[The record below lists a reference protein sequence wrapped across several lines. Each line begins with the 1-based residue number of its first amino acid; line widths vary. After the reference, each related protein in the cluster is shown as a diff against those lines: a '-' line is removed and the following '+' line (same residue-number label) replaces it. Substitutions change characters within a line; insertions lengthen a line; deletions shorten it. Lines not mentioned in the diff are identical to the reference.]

1 MISRICHSVLLFHQ
15 WMSVTYHLIH
25 QLLIIPDGRVIKQM
39 TEPVVMFGMH
49 LMDPFF
55 FFCCC
60 CSLLWSNYFGLCQRL
75 EERLCLD
82 LQIGSN
88 VTNNFLWELLSC
100 GNNWSW
106 LLSQDQYFKLMTS
119 LWKPWIYAGF
129 FRPSKNLIWHGS
141 NNQTDVFCAELRN
154 WVF

>member
-1 MISRICHSVLLFHQ
+1 MSFCLALPSVNECDISFNTSATDYSWWEGDKANDWASSDVWHASHGSI
-15 WMSVTYHLIH
+15 
-25 QLLIIPDGRVIKQM
+25 
-39 TEPVVMFGMH
+39 
-49 LMDPFF
+49 FF